1 MINRVI
7 HWSIHNRFLV
17 LFATILIVAWGVY
30 AVKRTPVD
38 AIPDLSDVQVI
49 IKTSFPGWSPTVI
62 QDQITYPLSTT
73 MMSVPG
79 SKVVRGYSFFG
90 DSFVYVLFE
99 DGTDLYWA
107 RSRVLEYLNQVIGRL
122 PAGVTPIMGPDATGV
137 GWVYEYALV
146 DRTGRHD
153 LSQLRSLQD
162 WFLRYE
168 LLKVPGVAEVA
179 PIGGMV
185 KTYQII
191 VDPNKLR
198 AYQMPISKLIEAVKR
213 ANQETG
219 GSVIELAEA
228 EYMVRAT
235 GYLQSIQDIEN
246 IPLGMGKEGI
256 PILLK
261 DVAHVQIGPQ
271 IRRGVAELN
280 GQGEVTGGIV
290 VMRFGKNAQE
300 TIKGVKEKL
309 IELKG
314 SLPKG
319 VEIIPTYDRSGL
331 INRAI
336 TNLWRTL
343 AEESLIVALVCLVF
357 LFHLRSSLVAIVTL
371 PIGILIAFIIM
382 HSQGINA
389 NIMSLGGI
397 AIAIGA
403 MIDAAIVMIE
413 NAHKKIEAWHHQF
426 PDQALPLDEHM
437 KLIMAAASEVG
448 PALFFSL
455 LIITISFV
463 PIFTLEAQEGR
474 LFSPLAFT
482 KTYAMAAAAA
492 LSITLVPV
500 LMYYFIRGKIRDE
513 ANNPLNRLLLKAY
526 RPAIHKVLQFPKT
539 TLVIAL
545 ILLLFSLI
553 PIARIGSEFMPPLME
568 GDLLYMPTAF
578 PGLSI
583 GKATQLL
590 QQTDKLIASVPEVKS
605 VFGKAGRADTAT
617 DPAPIEMFETLVQLK
632 PPSQWRSGM
641 TLNKLIAELDKVV
654 KVPGL
659 VNVWVPPIRNRIDM
673 LSTGIKSPLGIKI
686 IGKDLNTIDKI
697 GRQIEALLNDVRG
710 TTSIF
715 SERLVTGRYI
725 NIVINRQTAARYG
738 LNIADVQEI
747 ISRAIGG
754 ENIGE
759 SIQGLERYPI
769 NLRYPRDWR
778 NSLQTLRDIPILT
791 MQGEIIPLSNVADV
805 SIVDGPPMIK
815 SENARLTGWVYI
827 DVRDRDIGSYV
838 KEAKKRIKEKIQLPS
853 GYTLNWSGQY
863 EYMQRAA
870 KRMMMVIPFTLLIIL
885 LLLYLIFRR
894 VGETLLIIGT
904 LPFALIGGFWLVYL
918 LGFNLSVAV
927 AVGFI
932 ALGGIA
938 TEFGVVMLIYLDL
951 AVKRYQ
957 DEKRL
962 NSYSDLKQAVM
973 EGTAL
978 RLRPLAMTASVI
990 IAGLLPIMLSHG
1002 TGSDVMQ
1009 RLAAPMIGGMISA
1022 FILSLFVVPA
1032 VYLLWKGRE
1041 YKNE

>member
-7 HWSIHNRFLV
+7 HWSIQNRFLV

-62 QDQITYPLSTT
+62 QDQITYPLATT

-122 PAGVTPIMGPDATGV
+122 PVGVAPIMGPDATGV

-146 DRTGRHD
+146 DRTGRRD

-246 IPLGMGKEGI
+246 IPLGMGKEGV

-261 DVAHVQIGPQ
+261 DIAHVQIGPQ

-280 GQGEVTGGIV
+280 GQGEVAGGIV

-343 AEESLIVALVCLVF
+343 AEEIVIVALVCLVF

-371 PIGILIAFIIM
+371 PIGILIAFIVM

-413 NAHKKIEAWHHQF
+413 NAHKKIEAWHHKF
-426 PDQALPLDEHM
+426 PDQALPLNEH
-437 KLIMAAASEVG
+437 KQLIMAAASEVG

-513 ANNPLNRLLLKAY
+513 AYNPLNRLLLKAY
-526 RPAIHKVLQFPKT
+526 KPAIHKVLQFPKT

-545 ILLLFSLI
+545 ILLLFSLY

-605 VFGKAGRADTAT
+605 VFGKAGRAETAT

-641 TLNKLIAELDKVV
+641 TLNKLIEELDKVV

-659 VNVWVPPIRNRIDM
+659 VNIWVPPIRNRIDM

-686 IGKDLNTIDKI
+686 MGKDLKTIDQL
-697 GRQIEALLNDVRG
+697 GRQIEALLKDMRG
-710 TTSIF
+710 TASIF

-725 NIVINRQTAARYG
+725 NIVINRNKAARYG
-738 LNIADVQEI
+738 LNIADIQEI

-815 SENARLTGWVYI
+815 SENARLTGWVYV

-838 KEAKKRIKEKIQLPS
+838 KEAKKYIKEKIQLPS
-853 GYTLNWSGQY
+853 GYTLTWSGQY

-870 KRMMMVIPFTLLIIL
+870 KRMMMVVPFTLLIIL

-938 TEFGVVMLIYLDL
+938 TEFGVVMLIYLDH